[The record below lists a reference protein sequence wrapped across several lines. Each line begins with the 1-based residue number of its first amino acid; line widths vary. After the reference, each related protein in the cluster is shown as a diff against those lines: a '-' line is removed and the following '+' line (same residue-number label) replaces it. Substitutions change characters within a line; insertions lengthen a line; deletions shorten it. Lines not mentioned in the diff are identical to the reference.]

1 MSCKSVVY
9 TQCIPPHGASWHWHV
24 QEQQQQHIAGRAC
37 MWSMHACMHALGLHS
52 CDESVRNPSLPVIF
66 LVKCNTFILPC
77 AGMKLLFFAVHD
89 QSVLPSVV
97 SETHRR
103 SGTQEVAVSLIVAK
117 RKWLLLR
124 RLALMLHKRQAKQ
137 KWLSWQWKQFDG
149 LAALNQ
155 VNSFQV

>member
-9 TQCIPPHGASWHWHV
+9 THGIPPHGASWHWHV

-52 CDESVRNPSLPVIF
+52 CDESVRNPW
-66 LVKCNTFILPC
+66 
-77 AGMKLLFFAVHD
+77 LLWFFSWTVTHSSCRVPAWNFFFFAVHD

-149 LAALNQ
+149 LAALSQ